1 LHQIHAVPNLS
12 SRFDSSWGCIGKL
25 PSYLASLDYKNP
37 EQSDNTLSH
46 YATGTDFFAYLRN
59 DPIRLARFN
68 SAMKG
73 ANLLTASP
81 VPSSLLEPDPTLSEE
96 NAVAMVDVGGGV
108 GQVTEKVMEANPQ
121 LQGRCFILQD
131 LGPIVEQAR
140 AKDPKYQI
148 MEYDFFTPQPVR
160 GKFSLLRQHQ
170 ALPLSIHPI
179 ILISA
184 PRSTH
189 LLYAPRPT

>member
-1 LHQIHAVPNLS
+1 LHSIHAVPNLS

-59 DPIRLARFN
+59 DPVRLARFN

-81 VPSSLLEPDPTLSEE
+81 VPGSLLEPDPTLSEE

-160 GKFSLLRQHQ
+160 GKFSRLRQHQ
-170 ALPLSIHPI
+170 ALPLSIHLI

>member
-1 LHQIHAVPNLS
+1 M
-12 SRFDSSWGCIGKL
+12 L

-37 EQSDNTLSH
+37 DQPDNTLSH

-59 DPIRLARFN
+59 NPVRLARFN

-73 ANLLTASP
+73 PNLLTASP
-81 VPSSLLEPDPTLSEE
+81 VPSSLFEPESTLSDE

-140 AKDPKYQI
+140 AKHPKYQV
-148 MEYDFFTPQPVR
+148 MEYDFFTPQPVH
-160 GKFSLLRQHQ
+160 GKFPLLQRPEPLLSPFLPIPVSPLQ

-179 ILISA
+179 ILIFA
-184 PRSTH
+184 HRSTR
-189 LLYAPRPT
+189 LLHAPRPT

>member
-46 YATGTDFFAYLRN
+46 CATGTDFFAYLRN